1 MTLTELT
8 LVDTITDAN
17 SSTLSLTNGPTFVS
31 ATISSTRIGKQTE
44 FNWQGFG
51 GSGTGVLNLNGVQ
64 FTSGNVVNPGIA
76 RQVLTNLVNASTDS
90 RINGKVTATTGTG
103 GKMTITSV
111 SSNVFTYSAQALGLG
126 DSVIIT
132 EQNPLSTNGL
142 ATILPVS
149 GISSFTADYTISQGA
164 LDSGSVINSVLARA
178 SSPGQPNNVS
188 DTSDDPTTAAPN
200 DKTITT
206 ITASPSI
213 EVTKTV
219 TVTDNGDGVTGIRDI
234 VQYTITVKNTGNI
247 TLSGLT
253 VSDTLTDAN
262 SNTLSLTSGP
272 SFSGANQNSAQGTL
286 KVNETA
292 TYSALYII
300 EQSAVDTGNI
310 INYAVA
316 TASSPGQSN
325 NVSDTSDD
333 GDDTDGNT
341 EDDVTELSIT
351 PSPSIEIT
359 KTAAVTDSNGDGE
372 TGLSDVINYTFK
384 IENKG
389 NVTLTGLTIS
399 DTLTDGSGGALSLN
413 VSPSF
418 SSTTLGSN
426 PGTLK
431 VGEVQTYTAYHIISA
446 ATEKTPSVINSAV
459 AIASSP
465 GQTNNV
471 SDTSDDGDDLSLI
484 HI

>member
-1 MTLTELT
+1 M
-8 LVDTITDAN
+8 
-17 SSTLSLTNGPTFVS
+17 
-31 ATISSTRIGKQTE
+31 
-44 FNWQGFG
+44 
-51 GSGTGVLNLNGVQ
+51 
-64 FTSGNVVNPGIA
+64 
-76 RQVLTNLVNASTDS
+76 
-90 RINGKVTATTGTG
+90 
-103 GKMTITSV
+103 
-111 SSNVFTYSAQALGLG
+111 
-126 DSVIIT
+126 
-132 EQNPLSTNGL
+132 
-142 ATILPVS
+142 
-149 GISSFTADYTISQGA
+149 
-164 LDSGSVINSVLARA
+164 
-178 SSPGQPNNVS
+178 
-188 DTSDDPTTAAPN
+188 
-200 DKTITT
+200 
-206 ITASPSI
+206 
-213 EVTKTV
+213 
-219 TVTDNGDGVTGIRDI
+219 
-234 VQYTITVKNTGNI
+234 
-247 TLSGLT
+247 
-253 VSDTLTDAN
+253 
-262 SNTLSLTSGP
+262 
-272 SFSGANQNSAQGTL
+272 
-286 KVNETA
+286 
-292 TYSALYII
+292 
-300 EQSAVDTGNI
+300 
-310 INYAVA
+310 A
-316 TASSPGQSN
+316 TASSPGNSN
-325 NVSDTSDD
+325 NVSDASDD

-471 SDTSDDGDDLSLI
+471 SDTSDDGDDSDGNTTDDPTITPISPDPSIEVTKTVSVTDNNGNTIMMWEMFLDIL
-484 HI
+484 